1 MEPLEIFKVETK
13 IASEAK
19 SYKDILSD
27 VISELRLANS
37 IGRIYVIITP
47 EDTLFQM
54 AIILRDSPPM
64 IKTKDFCDVKR
75 GALGKNEIH
84 ITLNDEKFLPDL
96 LEKLWAAYG
105 RHKVIQM
112 DRKTINVIVPD
123 VDKDIE
129 NIELMVI
136 YDPERTLMGRLVEM
150 AIRATPEG
158 FRVRYHSLKN
168 KSFIFVACEEALKP
182 EWIKKGHEMLEM
194 LKGDEL
200 IGSST

>member
-13 IASEAK
+13 IPSEAD
-19 SYKDILSD
+19 SYKAILSD

-47 EDTLFQM
+47 EDTLFHM
-54 AIILRDSPPM
+54 AIILRDAPPL
-64 IKTKDFCDVKR
+64 IKTLDFCDVNR
-75 GALGKNEIH
+75 GSLGKNEVQ
-84 ITLNDEKFLPDL
+84 ITLNDEKYLPDL
-96 LEKLWAAYG
+96 LEKLWAVYG
-105 RHKVIQM
+105 RGKVIQL
-112 DRKTINVIVPD
+112 DRKTVNVIVID
-123 VDKDIE
+123 VDKEID
-129 NIELMVI
+129 NIKSMII

-158 FRVRYHSLKN
+158 FRVRYHALKD

-182 EWIKKGHEMLEM
+182 EWIKKGHEMLEV

-200 IGSST
+200 LGSSA